1 MARVIKRAVLMMTN
15 NVDNH
20 VESNVE
26 NQAIKIT
33 IELNNASYQV
43 SMTSSW
49 SLAIPVNFNQPK
61 QQPNHFSANAALAS
75 PMQAGGFI
83 GDTKQG
89 GSCNVNELTINP
101 HCNGTHT
108 ESIAHIC
115 DFSMDNIIEE
125 TGISKSRALTLAQ
138 LSLPALMPC
147 AVISIT
153 PKLAIKSGEN
163 YSPEFDVDDLIISR
177 SALQQALASYHD
189 EQLQALVIRTLPNTN
204 NKRQQAYNI
213 DNQPAFFSSEA
224 ILYLNERGV
233 EHLVV
238 DVPSI
243 DRLHDDGLMTCHHLF
258 WQVDEGSHQ
267 VNQKSLVNKTIT
279 EMAFIDDE
287 VNDDFYFVNIQT
299 PAFHNDAAPSRPVL
313 FSAKEFNAKEMSK

>member
-1 MARVIKRAVLMMTN
+1 MIVSNIES
-15 NVDNH
+15 H
-20 VESNVE
+20 VETH
-26 NQAIKIT
+26 AIKVT
-33 IELNNASYQV
+33 IELQSASYQV
-43 SMTSSW
+43 NLASSW

-115 DFSMDNIIEE
+115 DFSINTNVLINQKESE
-125 TGISKSRALTLAQ
+125 TAALTLAQ
-138 LSLPALMPC
+138 LTLPALMPC
-147 AVISIT
+147 ALISIT
-153 PKLAIKSGEN
+153 PELAITSSEN
-163 YSPEFDVDDLIISR
+163 YSPKFDEDDLIISR
-177 SALQQALASYHD
+177 SALEQILVSYQD
-189 EQLQALVIRTLPNTN
+189 EQLQALVIRSLPNTS
-204 NKRQQAYNI
+204 NKRQQAYNS
-213 DNQPAFFSSEA
+213 DNQPAFFSREA
-224 ILYLNERGV
+224 ILYLNARGV

-267 VNQKSLVNKTIT
+267 VNQNSLVNKTIT
-279 EMAFIDDE
+279 EMAFIGDE
-287 VNDDFYFVNIQT
+287 VNDDFYFINIQT
-299 PAFHNDAAPSRPVL
+299 PSFHNDAATSRPVL
-313 FSAKEFNAKEMSK
+313 FSAIEIHAKEMSK

>member
-1 MARVIKRAVLMMTN
+1 MSLPNTN
-15 NVDNH
+15 VKN
-20 VESNVE
+20 SG
-26 NQAIKIT
+26 IKIS
-33 IELNNASYQV
+33 IELQNASYQV
-43 SMTSSW
+43 NMTSSW

-61 QQPNHFSANAALAS
+61 QQPNHFSANAALAK

-115 DFSMDNIIEE
+115 DFSMDDIIEE
-125 TGISKSRALTLAQ
+125 AGNSENRALTLAQ

-153 PKLAIKSGEN
+153 SELAISTTEN
-163 YSPEFDVDDLIISR
+163 YSPDFEEHDLIISR
-177 SALQQALASYHD
+177 SALKQALAYYHD

-204 NKRQQAYNI
+204 NKCHQAYNS
-213 DNQPAFFSSEA
+213 DNQPAFFSLEA

-267 VNQKSLVNKTIT
+267 VNANSLVNKTIT
-279 EMAFIDDE
+279 EMAFVADE
-287 VNDDFYFVNIQT
+287 IPDDFYFINIQT

-313 FSAKEFNAKEMSK
+313 FSAKQFNAKEMSK

>member
-1 MARVIKRAVLMMTN
+1 MNLSKVASR
-15 NVDNH
+15 
-20 VESNVE
+20 
-26 NQAIKIT
+26 AIKVT
-33 IELNNASYQV
+33 IELEHANYQV
-43 SMTSSW
+43 NMTSSW

-115 DFSMDNIIEE
+115 DFSMDITIEE
-125 TGISKSRALTLAQ
+125 AGKCKNLALTLAQ

-153 PKLAIKSGEN
+153 PELAIKTKEN
-163 YSPEFDVDDLIISR
+163 YSPEFHENDLIISR
-177 SALQQALASYHD
+177 SALKQALAAYHD

-204 NKRQQAYNI
+204 NKGLQAYNSE
-213 DNQPAFFSSEA
+213 NQPAFFSREA
-224 ILYLNERGV
+224 ILYLNELGV

-267 VNQKSLVNKTIT
+267 VNVNSLMNKTIT
-279 EMAFIDDE
+279 EMAFVADE
-287 VNDDFYFVNIQT
+287 IPDDFYFINIQT

-313 FSAKEFNAKEMSK
+313 FSAKELAV

>member
-1 MARVIKRAVLMMTN
+1 MSMSNM
-15 NVDNH
+15 DNH
-20 VESNVE
+20 VEN
-26 NQAIKIT
+26 NGIKISVA
-33 IELNNASYQV
+33 LKKARYQI

-49 SLAIPVNFNQPK
+49 SLAIPVNFNQSR
-61 QQPNHFSANAALAS
+61 QQPNHFSASAALAS

-115 DFSMDNIIEE
+115 DFSINTALTNQRESE
-125 TGISKSRALTLAQ
+125 ATALTLAQ
-138 LSLPALMPC
+138 LILPALMPC
-147 AVISIT
+147 ALISIT
-153 PKLAIKSGEN
+153 PELAITSSEN
-163 YSPEFDVDDLIISR
+163 YSPEFDEDDLIISR
-177 SALQQALASYHD
+177 SALEQTLVSYQD
-189 EQLQALVIRTLPNTN
+189 EQLQALVIRTLPNSN
-204 NKRQQAYNI
+204 NKRQQAYNS
-213 DNQPAFFSSEA
+213 DNQPAFFSREA

-267 VNQKSLVNKTIT
+267 INPNSLVNKTIT
-279 EMAFIDDE
+279 EMAFIGDE
-287 VNDDFYFVNIQT
+287 VSDDFYFINIQT

-313 FSAKEFNAKEMSK
+313 FSAIEINAKEMSK

>member
-1 MARVIKRAVLMMTN
+1 MSLSNTKA
-15 NVDNH
+15 NVS
-20 VESNVE
+20 SN
-26 NQAIKIT
+26 AMKIT
-33 IELNNASYQV
+33 IDLQSTRYQV
-43 SMTSSW
+43 SMENSW
-49 SLAIPVNFNQPK
+49 SLAIPVNFNQPS

-75 PMQAGGFI
+75 PMHADGFI

-115 DFSMDNIIEE
+115 DFSSNSTFISDIEGNE
-125 TGISKSRALTLAQ
+125 ALAPTLAQ
-138 LSLPALMPC
+138 LNLPALIPC

-153 PKLAIKSGEN
+153 PELALESNDN
-163 YSPEFDVDDLIISR
+163 YSPKFYEHDLIIS
-177 SALQQALASYHD
+177 SYALKKSLINYNNA
-189 EQLQALVIRTLPNTN
+189 QLQALVIRSLPNNTN
-204 NKRQQAYNI
+204 KQQQAYNSE
-213 DNQPAFFSSEA
+213 NQPSFFSREA

-233 EHLVV
+233 EHLLV
-238 DVPSI
+238 DLPSI

-267 VNQKSLVNKTIT
+267 INKNSLVNKTIT
-279 EMAFIDDE
+279 EMAFIDNE
-287 VNDDFYFVNIQT
+287 IPDDFYFINIQT

-313 FSAKEFNAKEMSK
+313 FSAKELTV

>member
-1 MARVIKRAVLMMTN
+1 MIMSN
-15 NVDNH
+15 IESH
-20 VESNVE
+20 VETH
-26 NQAIKIT
+26 AIKLT
-33 IELNNASYQV
+33 IELRSASYQV
-43 SMTSSW
+43 NMASSW
-49 SLAIPVNFNQPK
+49 SLAIPVNFNQQK
-61 QQPNHFSANAALAS
+61 QQPNHFSANPALAS

-108 ESIAHIC
+108 ESVAHIC
-115 DFSMDNIIEE
+115 DFSVDDIIEE
-125 TGISKSRALTLAQ
+125 TGKCTNAARTLAQ
-138 LSLPALMPC
+138 LNLPALMPC

-153 PKLAIKSGEN
+153 PELAIKTNEN
-163 YSPEFDVDDLIISR
+163 YSPEFDEDDLIISR
-177 SALQQALASYHD
+177 SALKQALASYHN
-189 EQLQALVIRTLPNTN
+189 EQLQTLVIRTLPNTD
-204 NKRQQAYNI
+204 NKRQQAYNS
-213 DNQPAFFSSEA
+213 DNQPAFFSREA

-243 DRLHDDGLMTCHHLF
+243 DRLHDDGLMTGHHLF

-267 VNQKSLVNKTIT
+267 VNINSLVNKTIT
-279 EMAFIDDE
+279 EMAFIGDE
-287 VNDDFYFVNIQT
+287 ITDDFYFINIQT

-313 FSAKEFNAKEMSK
+313 FSAKKFNAKEMSK

>member
-1 MARVIKRAVLMMTN
+1 MSMSNM
-15 NVDNH
+15 DNH
-20 VESNVE
+20 VEN
-26 NQAIKIT
+26 NGIKISVA
-33 IELNNASYQV
+33 LKKARYQI

-49 SLAIPVNFNQPK
+49 SLAIPVNFNQPR
-61 QQPNHFSANAALAS
+61 QQPNHFSASAALAS

-115 DFSMDNIIEE
+115 DFSINTALTNQRESE
-125 TGISKSRALTLAQ
+125 ATALTLAQ
-138 LSLPALMPC
+138 LILPALMPC
-147 AVISIT
+147 ALISIT
-153 PKLAIKSGEN
+153 PELAITSSEN
-163 YSPEFDVDDLIISR
+163 YSPEFDEDDLIISR
-177 SALQQALASYHD
+177 SALEQTLVSYQD
-189 EQLQALVIRTLPNTN
+189 EQLQALVIRTLPNSN
-204 NKRQQAYNI
+204 NKRQQAYNS
-213 DNQPAFFSSEA
+213 DNQPAFFSREA

-267 VNQKSLVNKTIT
+267 INPNSLVNKTIT
-279 EMAFIDDE
+279 EMAFIGDE
-287 VNDDFYFVNIQT
+287 VSDDFYFINIQT

-313 FSAKEFNAKEMSK
+313 FSAIEINAKEMSK

>member
-1 MARVIKRAVLMMTN
+1 MSMSNM
-15 NVDNH
+15 DNH
-20 VESNVE
+20 VEN
-26 NQAIKIT
+26 NGIKISVA
-33 IELNNASYQV
+33 LKKARYQI

-49 SLAIPVNFNQPK
+49 SLAIPVNFNQSR
-61 QQPNHFSANAALAS
+61 QQPNHFSASAALAS

-115 DFSMDNIIEE
+115 DFSINTVLTNQRESE
-125 TGISKSRALTLAQ
+125 AAALTLAQ
-138 LSLPALMPC
+138 LILPALMPC
-147 AVISIT
+147 ALISIT
-153 PKLAIKSGEN
+153 PELAITSSEN
-163 YSPEFDVDDLIISR
+163 YSPEFDEDDLIISR
-177 SALQQALASYHD
+177 SALEQTLVSYQD
-189 EQLQALVIRTLPNTN
+189 EQLQALVIRTLPNSN
-204 NKRQQAYNI
+204 NKRQQAYNS
-213 DNQPAFFSSEA
+213 DNQPAFFSREA

-267 VNQKSLVNKTIT
+267 INPNSLVNKTIT
-279 EMAFIDDE
+279 EMAFIGDE
-287 VNDDFYFVNIQT
+287 VSDDFYFINIQT

-313 FSAKEFNAKEMSK
+313 FSAIEINAKEMSK